1 MNIDNFITKLREI
14 VKENTNISE
23 IYTPDL
29 PQEKEN
35 IACITI
41 LTSEN
46 INSLC
51 GTIYNKFGVRFLIR
65 GTEND
70 KETRK
75 LADSLFKYINMLENI
90 TFEGGKLILIVSNP
104 PIYAFRDENNR
115 IYYNISATCTVEWE
129 V

>member
-1 MNIDNFITKLREI
+1 MYYYINFGKL
-14 VKENTNISE
+14 
-23 IYTPDL
+23 
-29 PQEKEN
+29 
-35 IACITI
+35 
-41 LTSEN
+41 
-46 INSLC
+46 
-51 GTIYNKFGVRFLIR
+51 YNKFGVRFLIR

-75 LADSLFKYINMLENI
+75 MADSLFKYINMLENI

-104 PIYAFRDENNR
+104 PVYAFRDENNR